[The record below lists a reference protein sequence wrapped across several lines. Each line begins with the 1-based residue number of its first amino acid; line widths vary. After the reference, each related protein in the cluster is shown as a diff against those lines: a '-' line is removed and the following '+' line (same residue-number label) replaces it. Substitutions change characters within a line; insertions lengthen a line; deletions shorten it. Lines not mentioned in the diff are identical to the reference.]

1 MISGFLNQWRRF
13 ISSENVFPVTLIVV
27 YCVLL
32 LVQLNQPP
40 LQRYPGWDPVWMDA
54 MHVGKLQ
61 AVRESLR
68 VGEFPYINPYQEFGW
83 NNLGDTTLP
92 QTPWFFLHFLVLFLS
107 PVTVIV
113 IKQLL
118 MLILAGL
125 GVYYY
130 LRRVINDRIL
140 SLMGAALYVSLPLF
154 ITFLY
159 HSILNVLCCIP
170 LALLLI
176 HNLLEN
182 CGRKELLLWS
192 LLSFFIVSSGNI
204 FLFIILPPA
213 VLIYAFVVGYYYHR
227 LGFKKVMISIT
238 WLIGLLFLSSAVFV
252 LPFLENIHQISQG
265 KEIISVLGVGFS
277 PLTMREFVD
286 FINLYCTQTIFK
298 PNEGSGVFMYLP
310 LFFWAASVLA
320 IMLRPLIADE
330 KRGLLKIVI
339 ALFLCALAMPLIGL
353 MFYATPKLAAL
364 GHGTLRYQFNL
375 IPIMGLLAGIIS
387 FNCINSIPLLKV
399 RIYLTIASASL
410 IYEGLLLVIPYPP
423 TDGLTWFDIKHTA
436 STAIPCSNLVSVRF
450 MADMYPVLVI
460 SNLLVLLAIF
470 SYGIIANRTSTK
482 LKYVLMTSIPFLI
495 LLNISIHNEL
505 RASQQSGWQQL
516 GRSDYHI
523 NSYKALQDFLNKTVG
538 RADPNYRILPASA
551 DVFRCGRGRN
561 WKFQELLE
569 MNVGDHRK
577 VLFSYRETMHPY
589 ASFIYS
595 RINGKNQ
602 TSNWF
607 PPLSE
612 SVPANISM
620 LNLAGVKWV
629 LSADTKIDHSDF
641 LFRGQYVAPKC
652 PFYETA
658 ADGEVFLYELRNTL
672 SITFLVDQ
680 YELMTA
686 TESVTK
692 IHEGKRPW
700 LESVV
705 YLEENPSL
713 PIVDHQP
720 APQGMALISHET
732 FNSIKIDVNTS
743 KDRFLVLSYVHRPG
757 WRAHL
762 ENGDRLK
769 IFRAYGGFMT
779 VLVPAGEHSVTMRY
793 VSKSVYAGLA
803 IALLSFI
810 GPLFLFSRIRK
821 I

>member
-1 MISGFLNQWRRF
+1 MISGLLNQWRRF
-13 ISSENVFPVTLIVV
+13 VSSENVFPVTLIVI
-27 YCVLL
+27 YCVLM

-40 LQRYPGWDPVWMDA
+40 LQRYPGWDQVWMDA

-61 AVRESLR
+61 SVRESLK
-68 VGEFPYINPYQEFGW
+68 VGELPYINPYQDFGW

-130 LRRVINDRIL
+130 MRRVINDRVL
-140 SLMGAALYVSLPLF
+140 SLMGAVMYVSLPLF

-159 HSILNVLCCIP
+159 HSILNVFCCVP

-176 HNLLEN
+176 HDVLEN
-182 CGRKELLLWS
+182 RGRKELLLWS
-192 LLSFFIVSSGNI
+192 LLAFFIVSSGNI

-213 VLIYAFVVGYYYHR
+213 VLIYAFVVGYFFHR

-238 WLIGLLFLSSAVFV
+238 WLMGLLFLSSAVFV
-252 LPFLENIHQISQG
+252 LPFLENIRQISQG

-277 PLTMREFVD
+277 PLSIKEFVD
-286 FINLYCTQTIFK
+286 FINLYCTQTFFK

-310 LFFWAASVLA
+310 IFFWAACILA
-320 IMLRPLIADE
+320 IMLRPLIAEE
-330 KRGLLKIVI
+330 KRGLVKIVI
-339 ALFLCALAMPLIGL
+339 ALILCALAMPLIGL
-353 MFYATPKLAAL
+353 VFYATPKLAAL

-387 FNCINSIPLLKV
+387 LNCINSIPLLKV
-399 RIYLTIASASL
+399 RIYLTIAATVL
-410 IYEGLLLVIPYPP
+410 LYEGLLLVVPYPP
-423 TDGLTWFDIKHTA
+423 TDGLTWFDIKHTV
-436 STAIPCSNLVSVRF
+436 SKAIPCSNLVSVRF
-450 MADMYPVLVI
+450 LADMYPGLVI
-460 SNLLVLLAIF
+460 SNFLILLAVF
-470 SYGIIANRTSTK
+470 LNGLIANRTSTK
-482 LKYVLMTSIPFLI
+482 FKYVLMTSIPFLI
-495 LLNISIHNEL
+495 LLNFSIHNEL

-523 NSYKALQDFLNKTVG
+523 KSYKSLQDFLNKTVG
-538 RADPNYRILPASA
+538 PADPNYRILPASA
-551 DVFRCGRGRN
+551 DVFSCGRGRN
-561 WKFQELLE
+561 WKFQELTE

-607 PPLSE
+607 PPLSQ
-612 SVPANISM
+612 SVPANIPM

-629 LSADTKIDHSDF
+629 LSADTKIDHSD
-641 LFRGQYVAPKC
+641 LLLRGQYVAPQC

-658 ADGEVFLYELRNTL
+658 ADGDVFLYELLNPL
-672 SITFLVDQ
+672 SVTFLVDK
-680 YELMTA
+680 YALMTA

-692 IHEGKRPW
+692 IYDGKRPW

-705 YLEENPSL
+705 YIEESPSL
-713 PIVDHQP
+713 TLVDQQP
-720 APQGMALISHET
+720 SPQGTALISHET

-743 KDRFLVLSYVHRPG
+743 KERFLVLSYVHRSG

-769 IFRAYGGFMT
+769 IFRAYGGFMS
-779 VLVPAGEHSVTMRY
+779 VLVPAGEHKVTFRY
-793 VSKSVYAGLA
+793 ASASVYAGLA
-803 IALLSFI
+803 IALLSFLI
-810 GPLFLFSRIRK
+810 PLFLLSRTRK